1 MISPLEIYLVLQMD
15 SIKEATQVSAVV
27 SGAGVLG
34 SLFIG
39 GLVASVDSWDDVTK
53 RESKAVLGTV
63 AYKWTKRLALVCSL
77 SAALVALLP
86 STKTLAAMLIIPAV
100 MNSETVQKEAGE
112 LYTMA
117 KTALEEAVKPEESK

>member
-39 GLVASVDSWDDVTK
+39 GLVASVDSWDDVAK
-53 RESKAVLGTV
+53 RESKAVLRTA

-86 STKTLAAMLIIPAV
+86 STKTLAAMLVIPAV

-117 KTALEEAVKPEESK
+117 KTALEEAVKPEGSK